1 MDINDAFGSAYAA
14 VVSKPSKILPFYFMS
29 VSVPAVARAAPL
41 IAGVFVYLALLRRGR
56 IGEIRSALEDASIE
70 DPPSVLP
77 FEGGGFGSEGFERTT
92 DAFTEVFELVFVPE
106 VVAVVG
112 VSALVFVVLL
122 VGLNAAVS
130 AGQVG
135 AVYGVLTG
143 ADDPVADGVGS
154 VFENTSTFAFL
165 FVVEA
170 AVVLAATAVFAGVG
184 AFVASLGGFVAAAL
198 GVLLGLLWLL
208 TVATVHVF
216 FVFAP
221 QSVVVDDT
229 GLRGALRGNFDFVVE
244 NTVEF
249 VAYLI
254 FAFAAL
260 VGFGSVAGFLNVLGA
275 PAAVTVVGFV
285 VFSPF
290 VAVVKTDMY
299 VRHAGEE
306 VALSG
311 GDSVDGRRIL
321 DSLRGGLDEVRGFV
335 AGRPFLV
342 VVSGVFLIGTAVVTW
357 EATRAAEV
365 GIETSIANRLEGT
378 SPFGEFVNYTA
389 NNWAVGVA
397 QSYAG
402 FAFGIATV
410 VSLAFNGFFLGFLAA
425 TEANLAELVAFVIP
439 HGVIEI
445 PALLISG
452 ALGLHL
458 GGVAVAYARGDTRVE
473 GVADEVRKA
482 YRVLLGLFVLFAVAG
497 FVEGFVSPY
506 YYGPLF
512 GI

>member
-1 MDINDAFGSAYAA
+1 MDINEAFGSAYAA
-14 VVSKPSKILPFYFMS
+14 LVSKPSKILPFYFMS
-29 VSVPAVARAAPL
+29 VSVPAVARVAPL
-41 IAGVFVYLALLRRGR
+41 LTGVFVYLALLRRGR
-56 IGEIRSALEDASIE
+56 IDEITSKFGELPLEDMENPES
-70 DPPSVLP
+70 
-77 FEGGGFGSEGFERTT
+77 FEGFEE
-92 DAFTEVFELVFVPE
+92 AGSVFAELFDLVFVPE
-106 VVAVVG
+106 VVAVVV
-112 VSALVFVVLL
+112 VSLLVFVV
-122 VGLNAAVS
+122 VIIALNAAVS

-135 AVYGVLTG
+135 AVYGVLTSV
-143 ADDPVADGVGS
+143 DDPVADGVRS
-154 VFENTSTFAFL
+154 VFEHTSTFVLL
-165 FVVEA
+165 FIAE
-170 AVVLAATAVFAGVG
+170 AVVVLVATGIFIGVG
-184 AFVASLGGFVAAAL
+184 AFVASLGGLIAGAL
-198 GVLLGLLWLL
+198 AVLLALFWLL
-208 TVATVHVF
+208 TITTVHVF

-221 QSVVVDDT
+221 QSVVVDGT
-229 GLRGALRGNFDFVVE
+229 GLRGALRGNLDFVVE
-244 NTVEF
+244 NSVEF

-299 VRHAGEE
+299 ARHAGEDVTLSDDASLNGHRVTE
-306 VALSG
+306 AL
-311 GDSVDGRRIL
+311 RE
-321 DSLRGGLDEVRGFV
+321 GLNEVRVFV
-335 AGRPFLV
+335 ARRPLLV
-342 VVSGVFLIGTAVVTW
+342 AVSGVLLVGTAVATW

-365 GIETSIANRLEGT
+365 GMETSIADRLKGT

-402 FAFGIATV
+402 FVFGIATV

-425 TEANLAELVAFVIP
+425 TEANLTELVAFVVP
-439 HGVIEI
+439 HGIVEI
-445 PALLISG
+445 PALLVSG

-458 GGVAVAYARGDTRVE
+458 GGVAIGYVRGNVTADAV
-473 GVADEVRKA
+473 GDEVRRA
-482 YRVLLGLFVLFAVAG
+482 YRVLLGLLVLFAVAG
-497 FVEGFVSPY
+497 FIEGFVSPY